1 MECRSA
7 LLGVVG
13 LIWLVVYVFALVA
26 LLERMLKK

>member
-1 MECRSA
+1 MECKSV

-13 LIWLVVYVFALVA
+13 LIWLAVYVFALVA